1 MGNKVTP
8 RTLSGFMELLPQDQ
22 LKFDKIVRTLQDVY
36 ASYGFLPLDTPILE
50 SSEVLLAKAGGETEK
65 QIYRFNKGDTDLA
78 MRFDLTVPL
87 AKYVA
92 KNYSSLTFPFKR
104 WQIGKVYRGERAQK
118 GRFREFYQADI
129 DIIGDTKL
137 DIINDAEVP
146 SIIYN
151 IFTSLGLDD
160 FTIRINN
167 RKVLSGFFEILAL
180 SDNVTDILRIVDK
193 IEKIGRE
200 AVAEELGELGA
211 TPKQCQQILDF
222 ISISGTTQQ
231 VIDALRTYGG
241 QNETF
246 DAGVDELE
254 AVAHGIAAFSV
265 PEKNYRIDLCIARGL
280 DYYTG
285 TVYETTFN
293 KHPEI
298 GSICSGGRYDNLA
311 EFYTDK
317 KLPGVGI
324 SIGLTRLFYILS
336 TMDYLS
342 DGASAGADVLV
353 IPMTEDL
360 SYAIGVSTTLRGL
373 GIRTQIYFEK
383 KKFKHKIG
391 YADKLGIPYAAFIGE
406 DEVAAGKVTVK
417 NMRTG
422 EQTTDTLEVVAAAM
436 KEELFQ
442 ARAEKIIDL
451 TRGQN

>member
-8 RTLSGFMELLPQDQ
+8 RTLSGFMELLPQEQ

-104 WQIGKVYRGERAQK
+104 FQIGKVYRGERAQK

-137 DIINDAEVP
+137 DIMNDAEVP

-151 IFTSLGLDD
+151 IFTSLGLDG

-167 RKVLSGFFEILAL
+167 RKVLSGFFEILDL
-180 SDNVTDILRIVDK
+180 SENVTDILRIVDK
-193 IEKIGRE
+193 IEKIGPD
-200 AVAEELGELGA
+200 AVAKELEDLGA
-211 TPKQCQQILDF
+211 SSEQCREILKF
-222 ISISGTTQQ
+222 ISISGSTRQ
-231 VIDALRTYGG
+231 VIEQLRAYS
-241 QNETF
+241 NKSAAF

-254 AVAHGIAAFSV
+254 AVANGIAAFNV
-265 PEKNYRIDLCIARGL
+265 PEKNYKIDLCIARGL

-311 EFYTDK
+311 EYYTDK

-336 TMDYLS
+336 TMGYLN
-342 DGASAGADVLV
+342 ASAAGPAVLV
-353 IPMTEDL
+353 IPMTSDL
-360 SYAIGVSTTLRGL
+360 SYAIGTATAMRAAGVPA
-373 GIRTQIYFEK
+373 QIYFEQ

-391 YADKLGIPYAAFIGE
+391 YADKLGIPFAAFIGE
-406 DEVAAGKVTVK
+406 DEIAAGKVTLK
-417 NMRTG
+417 NMTTG
-422 EQTTDTLEVVAAAM
+422 EQVTQPLDALIPVILEQLE
-436 KEELFQ
+436 KSREQ
-442 ARAEKIIDL
+442 KIITVD
-451 TRGQN
+451 

>member
-8 RTLSGFMELLPQDQ
+8 RTLSGFMELLPQEQ

-36 ASYGFLPLDTPILE
+36 GSYGFLPLDTPILE
-50 SSEVLLAKAGGETEK
+50 SAEVLLAKGGGETEK
-65 QIYRFNKGDTDLA
+65 QIYRFEKGDTDLA

-104 WQIGKVYRGERAQK
+104 YQIGKVYRGERAQK

-137 DIINDAEVP
+137 DIVNDAEVP

-167 RKVLSGFFEILAL
+167 RKVLSGFFEILDL
-180 SDNVTDILRIVDK
+180 SENVTDILRIVDK
-193 IEKIGRE
+193 LEKIGSD
-200 AVAEELGELGA
+200 AVAKELEDLGA
-211 TPKQCQQILDF
+211 SHEQCQEILKF
-222 ISISGTTQQ
+222 IRISGTTKD
-231 VIDALRTYGG
+231 VISQLRSYSGK
-241 QNETF
+241 NETF

-254 AVAHGIAAFSV
+254 AVVLGIAAFCV
-265 PEKNYRIDLCIARGL
+265 PEKNYKIDLCIARGL

-311 EFYTDK
+311 EYYTDK

-336 TMDYLS
+336 TMGYLS
-342 DGASAGADVLV
+342 DTTAGADVLV
-353 IPMTEDL
+353 IPMTQDL
-360 SYAIGVSTTLRGL
+360 SYAIGTATAMRHE
-373 GIRTQIYFEK
+373 GIRTQIYFEQ

-391 YADKLGIPYAAFIGE
+391 YADKLGIPFAAFIGE
-406 DEVAAGKVTVK
+406 DEIAQGKVTLK
-417 NMRTG
+417 NMSTG
-422 EQTTDTLEVVAAAM
+422 DQVTQSL
-436 KEELFQ
+436 EELIPVIRHQ
-442 ARAEKIIDL
+442 LDQSRGEKIIIVRD
-451 TRGQN
+451 

>member
-8 RTLSGFMELLPQDQ
+8 RTLSGFMELLPQEQ

-36 ASYGFLPLDTPILE
+36 GSYGFLPLDTPILE
-50 SSEVLLAKAGGETEK
+50 SAEVLLAKGGGETEK
-65 QIYRFNKGDTDLA
+65 QIYRFEKGDTDLA

-104 WQIGKVYRGERAQK
+104 YQIGKVYRGERAQK

-137 DIINDAEVP
+137 DIVNDAEVP

-167 RKVLSGFFEILAL
+167 RKVLSGFFEILDL
-180 SDNVTDILRIVDK
+180 SENVTDILRSVDK
-193 IEKIGRE
+193 IEKIGSD
-200 AVAEELGELGA
+200 AVAKELEDLGA
-211 TPKQCQQILDF
+211 SQEQCQEILKF
-222 ISISGTTQQ
+222 ISISGSAAD
-231 VIDALRTYGG
+231 VIGQLRSYSGK
-241 QNETF
+241 NETF
-246 DAGVDELE
+246 DAGVDELA
-254 AVAHGIAAFSV
+254 AVVSGIAAFRV
-265 PEKNYRIDLCIARGL
+265 PEKNYKIDLCIARGL

-311 EFYTDK
+311 EYYTDK

-336 TMDYLS
+336 AMGYLS
-342 DGASAGADVLV
+342 DTTAGADVLV
-353 IPMTEDL
+353 IPMTQDL
-360 SYAIGVSTTLRGL
+360 SHAIGTATAMRDQ
-373 GIRTQIYFEK
+373 GIRTQIYFEQ

-391 YADKLGIPYAAFIGE
+391 YADKLGIPFAAFIGE
-406 DEVAAGKVTVK
+406 DEIAQGKVTLK
-417 NMRTG
+417 NMATG
-422 EQTTDTLEVVAAAM
+422 DQVTQPLEALIPVIR
-436 KEELFQ
+436 KQLDQ
-442 ARAEKIIDL
+442 SQKEKIINCNRSD
-451 TRGQN
+451 N

>member
-8 RTLSGFMELLPQDQ
+8 RTLSGFMELLPQEQ

-104 WQIGKVYRGERAQK
+104 FQIGKVYRGERAQK

-137 DIINDAEVP
+137 DIMNDAEVP

-167 RKVLSGFFEILAL
+167 RKVLSGFFEILDL
-180 SDNVTDILRIVDK
+180 SGNVTDILRIVDK
-193 IEKIGRE
+193 IEKIGPD
-200 AVAEELGELGA
+200 AVAKELEDLGA
-211 TPKQCQQILDF
+211 SSEQCREILKF
-222 ISISGTTQQ
+222 ISISGSTQQ
-231 VIDALRTYGG
+231 VIEQLRAYS
-241 QNETF
+241 NKSAVF

-254 AVAHGIAAFSV
+254 AVANGIAAFNV
-265 PEKNYRIDLCIARGL
+265 PEKNYKIDLCIARGL

-311 EFYTDK
+311 EYYTDK

-336 TMDYLS
+336 TMGYLN
-342 DGASAGADVLV
+342 ASAADPAVLV
-353 IPMTEDL
+353 IPMTSDL
-360 SYAIGVSTTLRGL
+360 SYAIGTATAMRAAGVPA
-373 GIRTQIYFEK
+373 QIYFEQ

-391 YADKLGIPYAAFIGE
+391 YADKLGIPFAAFIGE
-406 DEVAAGKVTVK
+406 DEIAAGKVTLK
-417 NMRTG
+417 NMTTG
-422 EQTTDTLEVVAAAM
+422 EQVTQPLDALIPVILEQLE
-436 KEELFQ
+436 KSREQ
-442 ARAEKIIDL
+442 KIITVD
-451 TRGQN
+451 